1 MVLSLTPAA
10 VLALT
15 NRGKTSSIVALDVVF
30 TMRFLAIFGHPA
42 SFKNEQGGGCLT
54 ELFPKTEKLKIK
66 LLSLENK
73 EKVQNAQAFWTFGDP
88 PEIRTPDTLLKRQ
101 VLCRLS

>member
-30 TMRFLAIFGHPA
+30 TMRFLAIIRHPA
-42 SFKNEQGGGCLT
+42 SFKNEQGGRVSD
-54 ELFPKTEKLKIK
+54 KTSSKL
-66 LLSLENK
+66 
-73 EKVQNAQAFWTFGDP
+73 EKVKIQTFILRKQTKNPKCVSIPDFGDP

>member
-30 TMRFLAIFGHPA
+30 TMRFLAILGHPA
-42 SFKNEQGGGCLT
+42 SFRNEQGGRVSDITL
-54 ELFPKTEKLKIK
+54 PKI
-66 LLSLENK
+66 
-73 EKVQNAQAFWTFGDP
+73 EKVKNQTFALQKQRKNPECISILDFW
-88 PEIRTPDTLLKRQ
+88 
-101 VLCRLS
+101 